1 MSAPTN
7 ASTHFQTAFRLR
19 GASSKALFQIAQKE
33 VRHWV
38 ETKERKDDGLFG
50 KWFFMGGLWT
60 NHEDSSVFI
69 KTCVDSIGAD
79 VTAPLAWS
87 FYYKH
92 ADSQYRGL
100 RYWHIE
106 VGLRKIAED
115 EISIS
120 CRISHALNREYIGPE
135 IVDPSPSCPRFIKD
149 ILEHHT
155 ISAFSGDMRLHSEPY
170 LLAIG
175 ECKKLFETV
184 FSTARH
190 CPVIVV
196 NGNQQDELFSVDV
209 RNLQKSLLGKAN
221 VFICPEDTVFGEE
234 LSFFF
239 NGNYQIR
246 HRSMRVFLPYANINR
261 NGDARRHRY
270 FSSSELSSSQTVE
283 TINQLVASIA
293 RTFTINDS
301 ESVLHESEI
310 LGLARQRH
318 LSALREAGKPTAEWV
333 KLLEADNQTLNAQ
346 LEGVKEQLKQSEQL
360 VEIGDGEIQELKQIS
375 HGLKSQL
382 AQLAGIHQ
390 SGGATSSK
398 GRDAFLCLRSGEGTP
413 NDCLLA
419 LDFLFPDRLR
429 ILSSAFASSEESGGF
444 QKTKKLW
451 ELLERLATDYFDR
464 LSTDG
469 NGDLVAREV
478 FGKDSFSAKES
489 ESVEHSSRLSQRR
502 VFLDRGVPREMFRH
516 LKIGVADNASET
528 IRVHFDWDA
537 EEKIIVIGHC
547 GPHLPLK

>member
-19 GASSKALFQIAQKE
+19 GEKSKALFQIAQKQI
-33 VRHWV
+33 RYWV
-38 ETKERKDDGLFG
+38 ETKERKDDGLYG
-50 KWFFMGGLWT
+50 KWFFTGGLWT

-69 KTCVDSIGAD
+69 KTCVDSVEAD
-79 VTAPLAWS
+79 ATDPLAWS
-87 FYYKH
+87 FYYNH
-92 ADSQYRGL
+92 ADTTYRGL
-100 RYWHIE
+100 RYWHTE
-106 VGLRKIAED
+106 VGLRKILED

-120 CRISHALNREYIGPE
+120 CRVSHALNREYIGPE
-135 IVDPSPSCPRFIKD
+135 IIDPSPSCPRFLKD
-149 ILEHHT
+149 ILEHRAT
-155 ISAFSGDMRLHSEPY
+155 SAFSGDMRLHSEPY
-170 LLAIG
+170 LLATG
-175 ECKKLFETV
+175 DCKKLSETV
-184 FSTARH
+184 FSTTRH
-190 CPVIVV
+190 CPVIIV
-196 NGNQQDELFSVDV
+196 NGNRYDEYFSIDV
-209 RNLQKSLLGKAN
+209 RNLQKSLLGKTN
-221 VFICPEDTVFGEE
+221 VFICPEDSVFGEE

-239 NGNYQIR
+239 SGNYQVR

-283 TINQLVASIA
+283 TINQLIASIA
-293 RTFTINDS
+293 RTFTINDP
-301 ESVLHESEI
+301 ESVLHESEVVGI
-310 LGLARQRH
+310 ARQRH

-333 KLLEADNQTLNAQ
+333 KLLEADNQTLGAR
-346 LEGVKEQLKQSEQL
+346 LDLVKEQLKQSEQL
-360 VEIGDGEIQELKQIS
+360 VEIGDGEIQELKQLN

-398 GRDAFLCLRSGEGTP
+398 GRDAFLLARSGEGTP
-413 NDCLLA
+413 NDCLFA

-429 ILSSAFASSEESGGF
+429 ILSSAFASSEESAGF

-451 ELLERLATDYFDR
+451 ELLEKLATDYYDR
-464 LSTDG
+464 LSTEG
-469 NGDLVAREV
+469 SGDLVARQV
-478 FGKDSFSAKES
+478 FGNDSFSAKES
-489 ESVEHSSRLSQRR
+489 ESVEGSSRLRQRR
-502 VFLDRGVPREMFRH
+502 IFLDRGIPQEMFRH

-537 EEKIIVIGHC
+537 EEKIIVVGHC